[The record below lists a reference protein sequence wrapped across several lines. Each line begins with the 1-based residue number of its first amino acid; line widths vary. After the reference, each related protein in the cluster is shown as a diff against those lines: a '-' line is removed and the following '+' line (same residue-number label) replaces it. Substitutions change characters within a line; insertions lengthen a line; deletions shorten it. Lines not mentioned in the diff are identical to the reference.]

1 MKSTPRKLLALL
13 LVATLTFALAACT
26 PAVAPDGTSTQPDA
40 SVQPDASTP
49 AQTDNSSDDLELY
62 QIDMFNSYANY
73 MGVQGGWY
81 GKILKD
87 KFNIELNIIAPNVAG
102 TGDALYQTRTAAGN
116 LGDIIVQP
124 KARMV
129 DCQQAGLLLDISSYL
144 ENSPNLQKL
153 QTAID
158 NCQELIGGDGIY
170 AIPGRVSTSDA
181 TEPAGRGVNPEAA
194 VFLRWD
200 WYYEAGAPEIKNMDH
215 LLEVLQS
222 ICNEHPTNENGDK
235 VYAFSL
241 FKDWDGGSVR
251 TARELMYLYGYG
263 PAQGSFWMNYDG
275 SDVINL
281 ADDGGLYYQMLQL
294 YNKAYNMGILDPD
307 SSTQNWDMLVS
318 KVNDGRVLLA
328 WWTFLCKSIHN
339 RFDVD
344 ISIPYAM
351 VPITDSVLNNPGYN
365 PYGMESTA
373 FAVGAGAK
381 YPDRIM
387 QFLEWYASDEGVLVN
402 NGLIEGITYEMVD
415 GRPELTEFG
424 LNAAANKYEAPAEL
438 GGGLWSEGG
447 CQINFPLVHQDDVN
461 ALIGESNNSNLWASA
476 IEANSNI
483 YNQQWEEVY
492 GTNSP
497 LDYLKTHD
505 MIEVAP
511 GTDYSAPSEPSD
523 ITTMRAQVDELFAAA
538 SWKMI
543 YAEDNAEFEAIWTE
557 MKAQLPDFGFDE
569 VTAYDKE
576 IVDHMIAARAKV
588 LNR

>member
-13 LVATLTFALAACT
+13 LVAILTFALAACSPAT
-26 PAVAPDGTSTQPDA
+26 PPDGASAQPDA
-40 SVQPDASTP
+40 SAKPDATAP
-49 AQTDNSSDDLELY
+49 AQTDNSSNDLELY

-129 DCQQAGLLLDISSYL
+129 DCQKAGLLLDISSYL
-144 ENSPNLQKL
+144 ENSPSLQKL

-200 WYYEAGAPEIKNMDH
+200 WYYEAGAPEIKNMEH
-215 LLEVLQS
+215 LLEVLKG
-222 ICNEHPTNENGDK
+222 ICDAHPTNENGDK

-263 PAQGSFWMNYDG
+263 PAQDFYWMNYDG
-275 SDVINL
+275 SDVVNL

-307 SSTQNWDMLVS
+307 SSTQNWDMCSS
-318 KVNDGRVLLA
+318 KFNDGRILLS
-328 WWTFLCKSIHN
+328 WWPFLGSNIHN
-339 RFDVD
+339 SFDVAA
-344 ISIPYAM
+344 SKPYGM
-351 VPITDSVLNNPGYN
+351 VPIADSVINNPGYN
-365 PYGMESTA
+365 PYGMEGSA
-373 FAVGAGAK
+373 FAVGANTK
-381 YPDRIM
+381 YPQRIM
-387 QFLEWYASDEGVLVN
+387 EFLDWYASDEGA
-402 NGLIEGITYEMVD
+402 LITISQVEGVTYEMKD
-415 GRPELTEFG
+415 GKPVLTEFG
-424 LNAAANKYEAPAEL
+424 LNATVNNYEAPAEM
-438 GGGLWSEGG
+438 GGGLWTEGS
-447 CQINFPLVHQDDVN
+447 CQISYPLVNRDDVN
-461 ALIGESNNSNLWASA
+461 ALIGEPTNCNLWTST

-483 YNQQWEEVY
+483 YNDKWEEIY
-492 GTNSP
+492 STNSP
-497 LDYLKTHD
+497 LDYLKTHS

-523 ITTMRAQVDELFAAA
+523 ITTMRAQVHELFAAA

-569 VTAYDKE
+569 VMAYDME
-576 IVDHMIAARAKV
+576 IVKNMIAARAKV
-588 LNR
+588 LSR